1 MDYQP
6 PNNGSPATE
15 QRITSQRA
23 PSIMVTG
30 ADDKTDKTARLRE
43 EVRLLGDL
51 LGRVI
56 SAAEGARLFD
66 VEERVRALAK
76 RLRALP
82 GADPRPDDV
91 DSVEAG
97 ETIGEAIGER
107 AELRDLLAGLSAYDE
122 GVLARAFSAYFG
134 LVNIAEQ
141 QHRVRR
147 RRAYAGEEPPR
158 PQPFSLAT
166 TVAELV
172 ARGLGAAEVAAT
184 LETMRVDLVLTAHP
198 TEATRASILTKH
210 RAIASLLGRLEREQL
225 APDERREL
233 VDDIHRHILLLWRT
247 DEARSRPIDVIAEV
261 KGALYYVDTV
271 LLDVLPAV
279 HQALEDELRRGY
291 PGRAWRVPPI
301 LRLGSWIGGDADG
314 NPHVT
319 GEVLIETLR
328 LQQGLALTRYRD
340 DVRALATMFSQ
351 SARLHGV
358 PDALLRSIAADEEA
372 MPDYAAALGD
382 QNRDEPYRR
391 KLSFVWQ
398 KLALA
403 LDRVDGTPRPPS
415 PDHAAAYRR
424 AEDLLADLRAVA
436 AALGAPPDDALL
448 RGPLGALIRRVE
460 LFKLHLLPLDLRLH
474 RDDVHAALAVCL
486 AAHGIG
492 DTPWQELA
500 GPERAASLDRLLEDD
515 PAGLPDLLALSPRL
529 SGPDN
534 ALQAIGLLRAARLAR
549 RTVAPEAIRLL
560 VVSMSA
566 SVEDVLAAHL
576 LARALDPLP
585 LPVAPLCETIDDLR
599 RSADLLDALLGHP
612 AYRAAL
618 AAQGDVQTV
627 MLGYSD
633 SAKDGGIVT
642 SSWELYR
649 AQQRLGA
656 VAARHGVRLELF
668 HGRGGAVGRGG
679 GPSHEAILAGPP
691 GSVGGRIRITEQG
704 EVINQKYG
712 LPPIARRNLETTLSA
727 VLLATLR
734 GEDTGD
740 PARVEDEERWALL
753 MDQISREA
761 YQGYRALVDDPDL
774 LPYFEEATPVAWIG
788 RLNIGSRPPA
798 RRATRRLAD
807 LRAIPWVFAWMQS
820 RHVIPGWYPIGRA
833 LCAVGGAG
841 VGEGGGWEQLARMYR
856 EWPPFRTLLD
866 NIQMAMAKADM
877 GIAAEYAGLVEDRAA
892 GARIYGLIRDEF
904 ARAEEAVLRVT
915 GHARLLDGAPLLRGA
930 IDRRNPYVDPLSYVQ
945 VRALRALR
953 RPDLPPDERAARE
966 HILALTVR
974 GIAAGVRNTG

>member
-1 MDYQP
+1 
-6 PNNGSPATE
+6 
-15 QRITSQRA
+15 
-23 PSIMVTG
+23 MVSG
-30 ADDKTDKTARLRE
+30 ADDKNDKTTRLRE

-56 SAAEGARLFD
+56 CAAEGERLFD

-76 RLRALP
+76 QLRALP
-82 GADPRPDDV
+82 RVTSRPGDAHAKDT
-91 DSVEAG
+91 EGTAEIEGTAEMRALLG
-97 ETIGEAIGER
+97 E
-107 AELRDLLAGLSAYDE
+107 LSAYDE
-122 GVLARAFSAYFG
+122 EALARAFSAYFG

-147 RRAYAGEEPPR
+147 RRAYASEQPPR
-158 PQPFSLAT
+158 PQPFSLAA
-166 TVAELV
+166 TVGALA

-184 LETMRVDLVLTAHP
+184 LDTMRVDLVLTAHP

-210 RAIASLLGRLEREQL
+210 RAIAALLQRLERERL
-225 APDERREL
+225 APDENQEL
-233 VDDIHRHILLLWRT
+233 VDDIYRHILLLWRT
-247 DEARSRPIDVIAEV
+247 DEARTRPIDVIGEV
-261 KGALYYVDTV
+261 KGALYYVGAV

-279 HQALEDELRRGY
+279 HQTLEDELRRGY
-291 PGRAWRVPPI
+291 PDREWRVPPL

-314 NPHVT
+314 NPYVT
-319 GEVLIETLR
+319 GEVLTETLR
-328 LQQGLALTRYRD
+328 LQQGLALARYRD
-340 DVRALATMFSQ
+340 EVRALATLFSQ
-351 SARLHGV
+351 SARLHEV
-358 PDALLRSIAADEEA
+358 PDALRRSIAADEEA
-372 MPDYAAALGD
+372 MPDYTAALGD

-398 KLALA
+398 KLSLA

-424 AEDLLADLRAVA
+424 AGDLLADLRAIA
-436 AALGAPPDDALL
+436 ATLAAPPDDALL
-448 RGPLGALIRRVE
+448 RGPLGTLIRQVE
-460 LFKLHLLPLDLRLH
+460 LFGLNLLPLDLRLH
-474 RDDVHAALAVCL
+474 RDDVHAAFAATL
-486 AAHGIG
+486 AAQGLG
-492 DTPWQELA
+492 DAPWQEMT
-500 GPERAASLDRLLEDD
+500 GPERGALLDRLMDN
-515 PAGLPDLLALSPRL
+515 PPDLLAPSPRL
-529 SGPDN
+529 SVPDN
-534 ALQAIGLLRAARLAR
+534 AAQALGLLRAARTAR
-549 RTVAPEAIRLL
+549 RTVGSEAIRMLI
-560 VVSMSA
+560 VSMST

-576 LARALDPLP
+576 LAYTLGP

-599 RSADLLDALLGHP
+599 RAADLLDTLLGHP
-612 AYRAAL
+612 AYRRAL

-633 SAKDGGIVT
+633 SAKDGGVVT

-649 AQQRLGA
+649 AQQRLVV

-679 GPSHEAILAGPP
+679 GPSHEAILSGPP
-691 GSVGGRIRITEQG
+691 GSVAGRIRITEQG

-712 LPPIARRNLETTLSA
+712 LPAIARRNLETTLSA

-734 GEDTGD
+734 GEDTGGA
-740 PARVEDEERWALL
+740 AREKDEEGWALL
-753 MDQISREA
+753 MDHVSGEA
-761 YQGYRALVDDPDL
+761 YRGYRALVEDPDL
-774 LPYFEEATPVAWIG
+774 LSYFEQATPVAWIG
-788 RLNIGSRPPA
+788 RLNIGSRPA
-798 RRATRRLAD
+798 SRRATRRLED

-833 LCAVGGAG
+833 LHAVGDNTD
-841 VGEGGGWEQLARMYR
+841 GGGGDSANDGWENLARMYR

-877 GIAAEYAGLVEDRAA
+877 AIAAEYAGLVEDQAA
-892 GARIYGLIRDEF
+892 GARMYALIRDEF
-904 ARAEEAVLRVT
+904 ARSEAAVLRVT
-915 GHARLLDGAPLLRGA
+915 GYARLLDGAPLLRDT